1 MALISK
7 NNNQTPLDKSKMPK
21 HIAFI
26 MDGNGRW
33 AKKRGLPRKFGHA
46 EGAKTFRKIL
56 RYCKSIGIEYVSF
69 YAFSTENW
77 KRPQEEVDAI
87 MNLFRDYLKDL
98 ENFLAEECRAV
109 FIGDTSIF
117 ADDIRE
123 SMADFEKR
131 TAHCDKMTMLLAV
144 NYGGRDELVHTSKV
158 LAQKV
163 KDGEISVDDINENT
177 VNEQLYTA
185 VAPDVDLMI
194 RPSGEMRISNF
205 LLWQSAYAEFYYTD
219 ILWPDFSP
227 KDLDKAIVEFSNRK
241 RRFGGV

>member
-1 MALISK
+1 MAKKDISM
-7 NNNQTPLDKSKMPK
+7 PLDKSKMPR

-77 KRPQEEVDAI
+77 KRPQDEVNAI

-109 FIGDTSIF
+109 FIGDKSIF
-117 ADDIRE
+117 DEDIRL
-123 SMADFEKR
+123 SMEDFERR
-131 TAHCDKMTMLLAV
+131 TADCDKMTMLLAV
-144 NYGGRDELVHTSKV
+144 NYGGRDEIVNAAKI
-158 LAQKV
+158 LAK
-163 KDGEISVDDINENT
+163 KAINGDISINDIDEDMFNS
-177 VNEQLYTA
+177 QLYTA
-185 VAPDVDLMI
+185 QAPDVDLMI
-194 RPSGEMRISNF
+194 RPSGEQRISNF

-219 ILWPDFSP
+219 VLWPDFSP
-227 KDLDKAIVEFSNRK
+227 KHLDAAIADFANRK

>member
-1 MALISK
+1 MARKKEPDIA
-7 NNNQTPLDKSKMPK
+7 TIDKSKMPR

-77 KRPQEEVDAI
+77 KRPQDEVDAI

-98 ENFLAEECRAV
+98 ENFLAEECRAI
-109 FIGDTSIF
+109 FIGDKSIF
-117 ADDIRE
+117 DEDIRL
-123 SMADFEKR
+123 SMEDFERR

-144 NYGGRDELVHTSKV
+144 NYGGRDEIVNAAKSIAT
-158 LAQKV
+158 KV
-163 KDGEISVDDINENT
+163 KNGEMSVSDIDEAA
-177 VNEQLYTA
+177 VNAQLYTA
-185 VAPDVDLMI
+185 CAPDVDLMI
-194 RPSGEMRISNF
+194 RPSGEQRISNF

-219 ILWPDFSP
+219 VLWPDFSP
-227 KDLDKAIVEFSNRK
+227 KHLDAAIEDFSNRK